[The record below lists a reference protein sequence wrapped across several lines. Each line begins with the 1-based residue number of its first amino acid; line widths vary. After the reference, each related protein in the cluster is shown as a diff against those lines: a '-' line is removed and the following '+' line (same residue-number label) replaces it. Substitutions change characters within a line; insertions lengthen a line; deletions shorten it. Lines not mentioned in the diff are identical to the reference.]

1 MSAIRPARGY
11 TGRDLILK
19 FTGCYHG
26 HSDALLVKAGSGLLT
41 LGIPNSPGVPAAVAA
56 DTLTLPFNLLP
67 AVAEAFVTYRDQI
80 AAIIVEP
87 VAGNMGCIPPVRGF
101 LEGLRDL
108 TSEADSVL
116 IFDEVMTGFRVARG
130 GAQALYNVTPDLTTL
145 GKVIGGGLPVGAF
158 GGRAEIMDHIAPVGN
173 VYQAGTLSGN
183 PVAMAAGTR
192 TLELLREPGVYEG
205 LESKAA
211 RLAGGLRDLF
221 AAAEVPLAIN
231 RVGSMMTLFFS
242 RAEVTGWASLSASDK
257 EGFAGFFH
265 GMLREGVYLP
275 PSPFEAMFVSTA
287 HTDADLQ
294 ATLDA
299 ARRALDTVDLLDAAN
314 KKIGAYS
321 KGMRQR
327 VKIAHSLVND
337 PDLIIL
343 DEPLAGCDPL
353 ARTTVM
359 NVVRELGAMGKT
371 VLVSSHILNEIE
383 RITEQIIILH
393 NGRLLALG
401 NLHAIRELLDQHPHR
416 ILLRTDEPRKL
427 GTAFLPHRDVYGVRF
442 PKPDELVI
450 ETNNLSSVHKALPAI
465 CIASGVR
472 VTAIENP
479 DDNLESLLGYLMEG
493 RS

>member
-1 MSAIRPARGY
+1 MIPDMSQVGRPTDEGWAPVPEAPHVMLEGVTKVYGQVIGLNDVSLAVKGGVTGILGMNGAGKSTLFKLIVGRLKASQGTVRLFGTDPWKNPAPYARVGYVSESEQLYDWMTGLDFVTTLARLFGY
-11 TGRDLILK
+11 TRD
-19 FTGCYHG
+19 
-26 HSDALLVKAGSGLLT
+26 
-41 LGIPNSPGVPAAVAA
+41 
-56 DTLTLPFNLLP
+56 
-67 AVAEAFVTYRDQI
+67 EA
-80 AAIIVEP
+80 
-87 VAGNMGCIPPVRGF
+87 
-101 LEGLRDL
+101 
-108 TSEADSVL
+108 
-116 IFDEVMTGFRVARG
+116 
-130 GAQALYNVTPDLTTL
+130 
-145 GKVIGGGLPVGAF
+145 
-158 GGRAEIMDHIAPVGN
+158 
-173 VYQAGTLSGN
+173 
-183 PVAMAAGTR
+183 
-192 TLELLREPGVYEG
+192 
-205 LESKAA
+205 
-211 RLAGGLRDLF
+211 
-221 AAAEVPLAIN
+221 
-231 RVGSMMTLFFS
+231 
-242 RAEVTGWASLSASDK
+242 K
-257 EGFAGFFH
+257 E
-265 GMLREGVYLP
+265 
-275 PSPFEAMFVSTA
+275 
-287 HTDADLQ
+287 
-294 ATLDA
+294 
-299 ARRALDTVDLLDAAN
+299 RALHVLDFVGLADVAN
-314 KKIGAYS
+314 KQIGKYS

-327 VKIAHSLVND
+327 VKIAHGLVND

-450 ETNNLSSVHKALPAI
+450 ETNNLSSVHKALPSI